1 MVAAARQKA
10 AELKAG
16 MDIFSIPQPPYKE
29 LGAMGGELEKLAE
42 VWDVV
47 AQWEG
52 SYGAWKQSKFKD
64 VQVRDFA
71 TTAFL
76 HRWELQVSEHVFACC
91 DRYLRGFCNFVTA
104 GACRASRSVCYRAT
118 RCCE

>member
-1 MVAAARQKA
+1 MSPLSQALARIKEQEAVVAAARQKA

-64 VQVRDFA
+64 VQVCNFA
-71 TTAFL
+71 ATAAV
-76 HRWELQVSEHVFACC
+76 RRGELRASKRVSVCC
-91 DRYLRGFCNFVTA
+91 DGVL
-104 GACRASRSVCYRAT
+104 
-118 RCCE
+118 